1 MSPAGRVD
9 EHLSKT
15 PKPALCLAEGDHVAN
30 VLEFVAN
37 GDSVDIRSSGSAKT
51 TTGTAGG
58 TAAAVVSAVG
68 GALIATQNISKF
80 HKIALLDLDVGEQI
94 VRDGYVIGIASCP
107 IKRGDWVHIHN
118 LKSQRA

>member
-9 EHLSKT
+9 EHFSQA
-15 PKPALCLAEGDHVAN
+15 PKPALRLAESDHVAN
-30 VLEFVAN
+30 VLEFVAT

-58 TAAAVVSAVG
+58 TAAAVVSAAG
-68 GALIATQNISKF
+68 GALIATQEISKF

-107 IKRGDWVHIHN
+107 IRRGDWVHIHN